1 MLLLVAVTPPAV
13 AYSTAGAMLRPQTA
27 AAVGQAI
34 TRARS
39 ASVPYPAHF
48 GRRSPALRSQ
58 VFPAQ
63 LANAMHSAQLS
74 RAGLREH
81 VRGLKMTASM
91 ASEPAANIVA
101 PEQVAL
107 KVTAQRGRVITAHLD
122 EDMTGA
128 WMLQGR
134 RVLFDGGVGSGVVL
148 WQRIPL
154 IFILRDDEG
163 ADSVSYT
170 SAVVQPESATLTI
183 TPNVLGQVLDAL
195 GRPIDSTV
203 SSRASSSAAASLSD
217 GASQERSV
225 FGDATLLADMATI
238 SRPMHTGVTAVDALT
253 PIGKGQNMLI
263 VGSETLGRRKVG
275 LDTAITQAK
284 EGTVVVYVDASGDK
298 DDIVPYLK
306 KFSPELQ
313 NIVVVRGVCSASNTG
328 GKSSVDPGLGVVA
341 AATGATVAEYFRAK
355 GQDTLVIIDDL
366 DVHKKFWDMSERDVV
381 ALYGAAFDSPGNL
394 AAANSEMRAFYS
406 TLFQRVGYLN
416 NKAGGGSLSM
426 LLLLDRPALLGKGT
440 GDGKGYTM
448 QDFRDDVYGGKVRQ
462 RIQLMLDRGIVVTDE
477 VCVKLSIPPPGEDAS
492 EVKFKLR
499 HIDELISLS
508 DGQVILSDKLALQGL
523 CPAVDSTTSLT
534 RIGIGADNFAVA
546 SSPAMRAVAGRLRM
560 ELAQASD
567 IPPDDMTSDSVR
579 QRARAKAWHAALQQ
593 QWGAP
598 RTFGYSIVA
607 LLAASS
613 GCLDGFFLK
622 NQSFADNLVG
632 IQELINKTLQSCPA
646 EVATLEKS
654 LELTST
660 TKTVLVAALKSNLL
674 K

>member
-1 MLLLVAVTPPAV
+1 
-13 AYSTAGAMLRPQTA
+13 
-27 AAVGQAI
+27 
-34 TRARS
+34 
-39 ASVPYPAHF
+39 
-48 GRRSPALRSQ
+48 
-58 VFPAQ
+58 
-63 LANAMHSAQLS
+63 MHSAQLS

-81 VRGLKMTASM
+81 VRGLRMTASM
-91 ASEPAANIVA
+91 ASEPAANVEA
-101 PEQVAL
+101 PEQLPL
-107 KVTAQRGRVITAHLD
+107 KVIAQRGRVITAHLD

-128 WMLQGR
+128 WLLQGR
-134 RVLFDGGVGSGVVL
+134 RVLFDGGKGSGIVL

-163 ADSVSYT
+163 ADAVSYS
-170 SAVVQPESATLTI
+170 SAVVQPGNATITI
-183 TPNVLGQVLDAL
+183 TPNVLGQVLDAM

-203 SSRASSSAAASLSD
+203 SSRASSSAAASLAD
-217 GASQERSV
+217 GASQERSL
-225 FGDATLLADMATI
+225 FGIATLLADMATI

-284 EGTVVVYVDASGDK
+284 EGTVVVYVDTSGDK
-298 DDIVPYLK
+298 NDVVPYLK
-306 KFSPELQ
+306 TFSPELH
-313 NIVVVRGVCSASNTG
+313 NIVVVRGVCSASNSA
-328 GKSSVDPGLGVVA
+328 GKSSVDPGLGVIA
-341 AATGATVAEYFRAK
+341 AATGTTVAEYFRAK
-355 GQDTLVIIDDL
+355 GLDTLVIVDDL
-366 DVHKKFWDMSERDVV
+366 DVHKTFWDMSERDVV

-440 GDGKGYTM
+440 GDSTKGYAM
-448 QDFRDDVYGGKVRQ
+448 ADFAEDVYGGKVRQ
-462 RIQLMLDRGIVVTDE
+462 RIKLMLDRGIVVTDE

-492 EVKFKLR
+492 EVKYKLR

-523 CPAVDSTTSLT
+523 CPAVDSTSSLT

-546 SSPAMRAVAGRLRM
+546 SSPAMRSVAGRLRM
-560 ELAQASD
+560 ELAQSSD
-567 IPPDDMTSDSVR
+567 IPPDDMTPDAVR
-579 QRARAKAWHAALQQ
+579 QRARANAWLAALQQ
-593 QWGAP
+593 EWGAP
-598 RTFGYSIVA
+598 RSFAYSIVA

-613 GCLDGFFLK
+613 GSLDGYFLK
-622 NQSFADNLVG
+622 NKNTSLADSLLG
-632 IQELINKTLQSCPA
+632 IQELINKTLESCPS
-646 EVATLEKS
+646 EVAILEES
-654 LELTST
+654 LD
-660 TKTVLVAALKSNLL
+660 LKSAAKTKILATLKTNLP